1 MVKASRQR
9 TDIAGVPTAASVII
23 PAHNEES
30 IIRQCLDTIVS
41 QQGIDEYE
49 VLVVCNGCTDQTA
62 EIVAAEY
69 PTVRVLEC
77 PVASKVA
84 ALNMGDEHATF
95 FPKFFIDADVTLS
108 PGCIAT
114 MVAAM
119 DESAK
124 PVAAP
129 TMVFDTS
136 QATWAAKQFHQIWQR
151 SPYFTSGNLVGAGFY
166 GISKEAR
173 ARFDEFPDLLA
184 DDMFIPMSF
193 DPHERLSVAGCTFT
207 PALPRRVRDLVRIEI
222 RRHTAVAQFHDEFPE
237 ALDRAGDDAFAQGHG
252 WLADELPNPR
262 DWPGIAIYVGVKVWA
277 RVAGHLRLRREG
289 TSEWTQ
295 DRSTRG

>member
-1 MVKASRQR
+1 MIV
-9 TDIAGVPTAASVII
+9 
-23 PAHNEES
+23 PAHNEEAV
-30 IIRQCLDTIVS
+30 IRQCLDTIVS
-41 QQGIDEYE
+41 QQGIDEFE
-49 VLVVCNGCTDQTA
+49 ILVVCNGCTDLTA
-62 EIVAAEY
+62 EIVRNEY
-69 PTVRVLEC
+69 PSVRVLES

-84 ALNMGDEHATF
+84 ALNLGDVEATF
-95 FPKFFIDADVTLS
+95 FPKFFVDADVTLS
-108 PGCIAT
+108 DGCLQT
-114 MVAAM
+114 MVEAM
-119 DESAK
+119 SASGK

-129 TMVFDTS
+129 TMRFDVS
-136 QATWAAKQFHQIWQR
+136 QASWMAKQFHRIWQR

-166 GISKEAR
+166 GISKDAR

-193 DPHERLSVAGCTFT
+193 DPNERLSVEGCTFT

-237 ALDRAGDDAFAQGHG
+237 ALDRTNDDAFAQGHG
-252 WLADELPNPR
+252 WLADELASPL
-262 DWPGIAIYVGVKVWA
+262 DWPGVAIYAGVKLWA
-277 RVAGHLRLRREG
+277 RIAGHVRLNRTG

>member
-1 MVKASRQR
+1 MVKDTRPLAD
-9 TDIAGVPTAASVII
+9 TTYVPRAASVII

-30 IIRQCLDTIVS
+30 VIRACLDTVVT
-41 QQGIDEYE
+41 QRGIDEYE
-49 VLVVCNGCTDQTA
+49 VLVVCNGCTDRTA
-62 EIVAAEY
+62 KIVADEY
-69 PTVRVLEC
+69 PNVRLLES
-77 PVASKVA
+77 PVASKVG
-84 ALNMGDEHATF
+84 ALNLGDVEATF
-95 FPKFFIDADVTLS
+95 FPKFFVDADVTLS
-108 PGCIAT
+108 NGCIAA
-114 MVAAM
+114 MVDAM
-119 DESAK
+119 EETGM

-129 TMVFDTS
+129 TMHFDTS
-136 QATWAAKQFHQIWQR
+136 KASWMARQFHRIWQR

-166 GISKEAR
+166 GISKNAR

-193 DPHERLSVAGCTFT
+193 DPHERLSVEGATFT

-237 ALDRAGDDAFAQGHG
+237 ALDRSTDDAFAQGHG
-252 WLADELPNPR
+252 WLADELANPS
-262 DWPGIAIYVGVKVWA
+262 DWPGVAIYAGVKVWA
-277 RVAGHLRLRREG
+277 RVAGHLRLNRSG